1 MGITE
6 QLTHKVTS
14 WCGNAFGITDPLW
27 EESTGNR
34 WIPHAKGQYCGAWT
48 FPLKLLNK
56 RTGCRRFE
64 THQRSCD
71 VTVKTWLG
79 NDTSIKL
86 DCHECMILNM
96 CAFRGLWH
104 RKRFWNKKK
113 IENSKLSENWVAA
126 QFEVVMTLL
135 KFNVMRTHC
144 SILWVPLTCPNDK
157 INFSFNT
164 KDLVGDMPSQTTESY
179 HDVDFV
185 VTRGTGGCH
194 NDSLR
199 CHWWRQS

>member
-1 MGITE
+1 MFISVRSKWPSLVTQRHFMVAGSLCWMTMSTNEPRLKAAQTSSSQHGTMGITE

-113 IENSKLSENWVAA
+113 IENSKLSEN
-126 QFEVVMTLL
+126 
-135 KFNVMRTHC
+135 
-144 SILWVPLTCPNDK
+144 
-157 INFSFNT
+157 
-164 KDLVGDMPSQTTESY
+164 
-179 HDVDFV
+179 
-185 VTRGTGGCH
+185 
-194 NDSLR
+194 
-199 CHWWRQS
+199 